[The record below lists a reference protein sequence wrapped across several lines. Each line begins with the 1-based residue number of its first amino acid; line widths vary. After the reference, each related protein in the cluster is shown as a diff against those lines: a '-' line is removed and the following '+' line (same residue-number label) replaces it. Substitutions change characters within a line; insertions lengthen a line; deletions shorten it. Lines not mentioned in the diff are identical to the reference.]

1 MINSDE
7 YPVGLIVDEVFGFR
21 RFLDGE
27 MHMEVPETVIRAD
40 RFLDGCFQRAGE
52 VWPVFSLSKLLD
64 ARDFQRAAG
73 E

>member
-1 MINSDE
+1 M
-7 YPVGLIVDEVFGFR
+7 
-21 RFLDGE
+21 
-27 MHMEVPETVIRAD
+27 IRAD

-64 ARDFQRAAG
+64 ARDFQRAAA